1 MDMSVAPELD
11 NIPPFPDLFPPM
23 VEPNPVY
30 NRIVSV
36 IGVHPNRVEL
46 IAIVQGLGWGPLS
59 RSEKRVKAALIQK
72 LESMRDLLLPYLE
85 TSQGRRALEASFVSF
100 HREKQPRPL
109 ETPSPPERALPPEA
123 TIAYYLNH

>member
-1 MDMSVAPELD
+1 MLQ
-11 NIPPFPDLFPPM
+11 
-23 VEPNPVY
+23 PNPVY

-59 RSEKRVKAALIQK
+59 RSEKRVKAALIHK

-85 TSQGRRALEASFVSF
+85 TSQGRHALEACFVSF
-100 HREKQPRPL
+100 HRDKQSRHV
-109 ETPSPPERALPPEA
+109 EAPSPPPERALPPEA